1 MSVWISN
8 RTILKKDLGAF
19 SADFF
24 RHRVCTYIISFLQY
38 FENEKWLLDVKC
50 GSVSLLT

>member
-8 RTILKKDLGAF
+8 GTILKKDLGAF

-24 RHRVCTYIISFLQY
+24 RHRVCTYIILFCNILKMKSGFWML
-38 FENEKWLLDVKC
+38 NVA
-50 GSVSLLT
+50 V